1 MAIRQFVSI
10 ASETQQAQSLSAE
23 IGDETLRELMELA
36 VFMVQDEDKAIRSV
50 ARAVANLPRAAAAQI
65 DNRRTRYKPKNG
77 KRASY
82 RPLTGRR
89 ELLHYLLLD
98 ELDEAEMEEERAGRL
113 QGSNNEIRCFVKQ
126 AAKVVLNHNSWYA
139 AVMITQILGTY
150 TAQTTL
156 DIYDLVASDRS
167 GSKDLSS
174 VSVAKESFVGR
185 IMQRFG
191 DRLDMYKDGPSWR
204 FISRK
209 PTPEE
214 VSLISECLSRFLPQ
228 ESKLQ
233 LAPVLQDQ
241 LRKIESDDEM
251 ARIRKFF
258 NMAKFNELGHEV
270 GVKPLQESMMVPIFD
285 GVTPAGPG
293 SSQLDRIS
301 VSNLDLDRLKAAISR
316 ESSRSSRLASNSLY
330 VVVDGVERATLD
342 AETPI
347 CRLLLERGA
356 NIVKLVEHCH
366 NDGHEDKKNVLAT
379 YVLTYDDEPKTE
391 QWIAEIPGFGKIDFE
406 FEYRPD
412 GTVGAMIGS
421 GGSSGSLYPEWN
433 IFAPLLPH
441 ETQGEE
447 GTIAPSTVFITGTP
461 GSGKST
467 MLAALISYMY
477 EHHLVV
483 NWRSAFE
490 GSDGQWKQQPS
501 DTEKRGHE
509 SSGLACTAIDISTS
523 HGDIAFLEVPD
534 VQFGPIVKEMK
545 HWPSISAVLVVD
557 PLCYSKELLEAEL
570 THLMNHSIEKTLIVI
585 TKIDVLE
592 DQPAPISEMKR
603 EIEYVLQE
611 SPYKKCGPV
620 ICLSARDLLHGE
632 NKWDSSIAQLYK
644 VITRFSLGE
653 AMGSLDY
660 KPQKTAHIFGAKN
673 LGVTPR
679 AGQLHLQ
686 LLKWLLVF
694 KSLLQICFRTTP
706 GSASSVDENVAQQSQ
721 ILQMFL
727 YNAKRFEIPEDPAPR
742 IYVKHDRI
750 SRVAFWVTGIATT
763 ALGAL
768 VGAELSHAFNVSYEI
783 PIILCTFAS
792 SSAALIQWRFGWS
805 RRLYK
810 KYRSA
815 ELAIMRTSALMEYN
829 LEEAKTSSFADWRGF
844 STARALWV
852 WLGVQDHRSDM
863 FGNRLTD
870 FLCALGTEPTAAR
883 RISTV
888 INASQSHSLNN
899 KELASIIVSE
909 LELPSRAAWALESL
923 KVDLVMDNPT
933 ADFTDDHSM
942 HNKHIP
948 EQPCVL

>member
-10 ASETQQAQSLSAE
+10 ASETQQVQSLSAE
-23 IGDETLRELMELA
+23 IGDETLRELMEVA
-36 VFMVQDEDKAIRSV
+36 VFMVHDEDKAIRSV
-50 ARAVANLPRAAAAQI
+50 SRAVANLPRAAAAQI

-113 QGSNNEIRCFVKQ
+113 QGSNNEIRCFIKQ

-139 AVMITQILGTY
+139 AVMMTQILGTY

-156 DIYDLVASDRS
+156 NIYDLVASDRS

-214 VSLISECLSRFLPQ
+214 VSLIRECLSRFLPQ

-241 LRKIESDDEM
+241 LGKIESDDEM
-251 ARIRKFF
+251 TRIRKFF
-258 NMAKFNELGHEV
+258 NMAQFNELGREV
-270 GVKPLQESMMVPIFD
+270 GVKPLEESMMVPIFD

-293 SSQLDRIS
+293 SSQLARIS
-301 VSNLDLDRLKAAISR
+301 VSNFDLDRLKAAISR
-316 ESSRSSRLASNSLY
+316 ESSRSSRLVSTLY

-342 AETPI
+342 VETPI

-356 NIVKLVEHCH
+356 NVVKLVEHCH

-406 FEYRPD
+406 FEYRLD
-412 GTVGAMIGS
+412 GTVGAMVGS
-421 GGSSGSLYPEWN
+421 VGSSGSLYPESD
-433 IFAPLLPH
+433 IFAPLLLH
-441 ETQGEE
+441 EPQEE
-447 GTIAPSTVFITGTP
+447 EATIAPSTVFITGTP

-477 EHHLVV
+477 EHHLLV

-490 GSDGQWKQQPS
+490 EDDEKWKE
-501 DTEKRGHE
+501 DVEKREPEALGA
-509 SSGLACTAIDISTS
+509 ACIVIDISVS
-523 HGDIAFLEVPD
+523 HRDVALVEVSD
-534 VQFGPIVKEMK
+534 LYFDLIVTREE
-545 HWPSISAVLVVD
+545 WSPSKSVVLVVD
-557 PLCYSKELLEAEL
+557 PLNYSKELLEAQL
-570 THLMNHSIEKTLIVI
+570 GHLMNHSIDEVFIVI
-585 TKIDVLE
+585 NKIDVLE
-592 DQPAPISEMKR
+592 DQPVSLAEIKQ
-603 EIEYVLQE
+603 EIECVLQQ
-611 SPYKKCGPV
+611 PKYNGYRAV
-620 ICLSARDLLHGE
+620 ICFSAQDSLHGE
-632 NKWDSSIAQLYK
+632 TKWDSSVAQLYQYITK
-644 VITRFSLGE
+644 PNWGKAMGGLERKLPNITRAFSLKKLE
-653 AMGSLDY
+653 
-660 KPQKTAHIFGAKN
+660 GACS
-673 LGVTPR
+673 
-679 AGQLHLQ
+679 LQ
-686 LLKWLLVF
+686 LLKLKRLINRWLN
-694 KSLLQICFRTTP
+694 SRTPTAEP
-706 GSASSVDENVAQQSQ
+706 TSIDENVAQQSQ

-727 YNAKRFEIPEDPAPR
+727 HGAKHFGIPEDPAPR

-750 SRVAFWVTGIATT
+750 RRFASWTTGIAITVALVMA
-763 ALGAL
+763 ALGQVL
-768 VGAELSHAFNVSYEI
+768 NLGYRI
-783 PIILCTFAS
+783 PILLTLAAS
-792 SSAALIQWRFGWS
+792 CGVLIQWKFGWS
-805 RRLYK
+805 RRMYE

-815 ELAIMRTSALMEYN
+815 ELAIMRASAFMEHSFG
-829 LEEAKTSSFADWRGF
+829 EIKTSLFTDWRGF
-844 STARALWV
+844 STARALWF
-852 WLGVQDHRSDM
+852 WLGVQDHRAGI

-870 FLCALGTEPTAAR
+870 FLCALGTEPTEAR
-883 RISTV
+883 RISIV
-888 INASQSHSLNN
+888 INASQSHLLNN
-899 KELASIIVSE
+899 KELASIITRE
-909 LELPSRAAWALESL
+909 LRLPSRAAWALERL
-923 KVDLVMDNPT
+923 KADLVMDNPT
-933 ADFTDDHSM
+933 ADFTDNHSM
-942 HNKHIP
+942 HNKHVP